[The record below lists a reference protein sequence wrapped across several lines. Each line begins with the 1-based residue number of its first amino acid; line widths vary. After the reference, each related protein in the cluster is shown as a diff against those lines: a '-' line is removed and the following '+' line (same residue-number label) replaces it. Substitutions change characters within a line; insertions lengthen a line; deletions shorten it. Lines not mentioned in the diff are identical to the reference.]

1 MHQRAAARPCA
12 NRCNAPLSLQVTFT
26 ALLDRFPAP
35 TASATRTLVLV
46 GAVEL
51 ADQARSTIRRLLPDK
66 HVEIE
71 QGVRKASAL
80 ADVTIAT
87 VQSLRNRL
95 DRYQPSAFKV
105 CPHD

>member
-1 MHQRAAARPCA
+1 MMGSC
-12 NRCNAPLSLQVTFT
+12 
-26 ALLDRFPAP
+26 
-35 TASATRTLVLV
+35 

-51 ADQARSTIRRLLPDK
+51 ADQARNTIRRLLPDK

-71 QGVRKASAL
+71 QGVRKASAF

-95 DRYQPSAFKV
+95 DRYDPSFFKARRRCLDAFR
-105 CPHD
+105 